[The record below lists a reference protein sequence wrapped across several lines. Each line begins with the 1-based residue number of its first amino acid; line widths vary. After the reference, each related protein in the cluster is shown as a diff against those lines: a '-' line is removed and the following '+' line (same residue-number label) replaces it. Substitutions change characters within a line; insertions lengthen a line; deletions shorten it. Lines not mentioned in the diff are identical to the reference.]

1 MQHPFPANPKPQ
13 TRLCHPVTG
22 LTCFGIV
29 PRMVFNRVE
38 WPRGEIVLPYGH
50 RAFGAVH
57 IFARHSAGMAKK
69 GFLSIEQTPNFVASI
84 IRPFAPVY
92 LEGGTVRERLAVV
105 QAVSGT
111 VILELRTPDAMPAYY
126 SVVTAFL
133 PSTGHGKRIGQ
144 LDDPQ

>member
-1 MQHPFPANPKPQ
+1 
-13 TRLCHPVTG
+13 
-22 LTCFGIV
+22 
-29 PRMVFNRVE
+29 
-38 WPRGEIVLPYGH
+38 
-50 RAFGAVH
+50 
-57 IFARHSAGMAKK
+57 MAKK